1 MAKNIIKEI
10 IIMLLLC
17 LAIILVLGVLL
28 YEYVPSNKIIPDE
41 VSYTTPENIKEELSK
56 SDGVDDEQ
64 VILTYSIDATALN
77 NYERIN
83 TYVAG
88 KPNPFSSY
96 DTSSNSGENTQQNGS
111 SNGTNNKNNGTSS
124 NSSNS
129 SNSNS
134 STSSKNNS
142 NKETNTS
149 GSYLPDKGTK

>member
-129 SNSNS
+129 NS

-142 NKETNTS
+142 NKETNTA